1 MKLALYVRVS
11 TGRQADEGV
20 SIDGQVNQLTGWAQR
35 EGHEIVEVYREL
47 GVSATDDRRPEFRRM
62 MADATSL
69 ERPFDAVVV
78 FSLSRFFR
86 DSFGLATYEKQL
98 RRAKVKLISITQQ
111 TGEDEAGQMVRQV
124 LASFDEY
131 QSKENG

>member
-1 MKLALYVRVS
+1 MKVALYVRVS

-20 SIDGQVNQLTGWAQR
+20 SIDGHVNQLTAWAKR

-62 MADATSL
+62 MADVTSP
-69 ERPFDAVVV
+69 EHPFEAVAV

-86 DSFGLATYEKQL
+86 DAYGLANYERQL
-98 RRAKVKLISITQQ
+98 RRVKVKLISITQP
-111 TGEDEAGQMVRQV
+111 TGEDEAGQMVRQI
-124 LASFDEY
+124 L
-131 QSKENG
+131 